1 MRPTYFIAE
10 AGVNHNGSI
19 DLALQLVEE
28 ASKSGADAVKFQTF
42 KAKNLVKKGTLKLE
56 YQSNNTDENETQYDM
71 IEKLELSYE
80 EHNILAK
87 KCNELGIEFL
97 STAFDLESLRFLI
110 DLGIQR
116 IKIPSGEITNGP
128 LILRAAQS
136 QLPII
141 VSTGMSSLED
151 IESALDLIAWGRNN
165 PNPQLP
171 KQLKGKFE
179 NTEDKRAL
187 KIIVLHCTSEYPAPL
202 GEVNLN
208 VISNLK
214 EKFQIDIGYSDHTEG
229 ILISQTAVALGA
241 KLVEKHFTLSNEL
254 EGPDHK
260 ASIEPDELKLL
271 IDNIR
276 NIELALGSSVKK
288 VQPSES
294 KNQDS
299 IRKGLYF
306 KRDLENGEVIQL
318 DDLEIL
324 RPFNGSS
331 PMEIFE
337 LLNQKTTRAHSA
349 GESVKKGQI

>member
-229 ILISQTAVALGA
+229 ILISQTAVDFGA
-241 KLVEKHFTLSNEL
+241 KLVEKHFTLSN
-254 EGPDHK
+254 
-260 ASIEPDELKLL
+260 
-271 IDNIR
+271 
-276 NIELALGSSVKK
+276 
-288 VQPSES
+288 
-294 KNQDS
+294 
-299 IRKGLYF
+299 
-306 KRDLENGEVIQL
+306 
-318 DDLEIL
+318 
-324 RPFNGSS
+324 
-331 PMEIFE
+331 
-337 LLNQKTTRAHSA
+337 
-349 GESVKKGQI
+349 